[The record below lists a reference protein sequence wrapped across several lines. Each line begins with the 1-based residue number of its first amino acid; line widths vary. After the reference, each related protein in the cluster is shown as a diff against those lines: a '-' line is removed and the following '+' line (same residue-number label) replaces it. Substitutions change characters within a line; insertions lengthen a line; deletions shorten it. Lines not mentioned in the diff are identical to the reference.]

1 MSEFSE
7 KLEALLAECE
17 ISEPEPKKDYTVE
30 ISVKL
35 RIRDVE
41 DEYEAQNYIEDFI
54 GQGLA
59 SITESDD
66 EYDDHYRL
74 EESHANWRTFTE
86 VEPNE

>member
-1 MSEFSE
+1 MSEFSDMIAKMFE
-7 KLEALLAECE
+7 ECGPLVE
-17 ISEPEPKKDYTVE
+17 EEKKDYTIE
-30 ISVKL
+30 FKVKL
-35 RIRDVE
+35 RVRDVE

-54 GQGLA
+54 GVALN

-74 EESHANWRTFTE
+74 EEVQANWKTFTE

>member
-1 MSEFSE
+1 MSKF
-7 KLEALLAECE
+7 LEELDTLLAECE
-17 ISEPEPKKDYTVE
+17 LEKSEPNKDYAVE
-30 ISVKL
+30 ISIKL

-74 EESHANWRTFTE
+74 EEAHANWKTFTE